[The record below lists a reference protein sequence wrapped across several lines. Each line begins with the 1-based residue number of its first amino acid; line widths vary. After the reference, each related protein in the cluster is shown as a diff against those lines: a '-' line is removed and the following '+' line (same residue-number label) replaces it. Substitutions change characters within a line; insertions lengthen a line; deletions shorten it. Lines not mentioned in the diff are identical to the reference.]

1 MDPHEKRIAKLIAS
15 SHESSIYV
23 DAEEREISNNFLP
36 SIKGGGSNLDVNRR
50 RTMQKSIKAINQQQ
64 HIESMLATTPLDL
77 LINAPLGESEGEDHD
92 EIEESKGID
101 PTQKTNNTQGTSA
114 ANKNDS
120 VK

>member
-50 RTMQKSIKAINQQQ
+50 RTMQKSINN
-64 HIESMLATTPLDL
+64 SMLATTPLDL